1 MEQNL
6 LAWPVKRRSHAKK
19 NRRTRRRRVHRDTSL
34 PAAARRRQRG
44 LLCRCPRC
52 RRILPASRRPAPS
65 GLPRRPPQHRPR
77 IRHPLRR
84 DLQPRLPFT
93 RMLRQGASG
102 RSAAGLHDRDDQHAR
117 HGPRRACPRA
127 LCLVGRDGRH
137 PSRRCRRMRVR
148 THPHGGETGSR
159 SPAPRLPRGV
169 RRRHTHRTH
178 LQHLWQRSRPDG
190 SAAGDEERRGGAAQ
204 PRHTHQRQRRADPH
218 VLLGRRPGRGARAAD
233 GRHAHGGGSH
243 DGVRRRARGLDPRAG
258 REDRRADRQ
267 PLAHRTRQGPAGD
280 APRRVPDLTKARNEL
295 GWTPRTPLVEGLRRT
310 IAYAEKELSGKVHTA
325 VTWAEIN

>member
-65 GLPRRPPQHRPR
+65 GLPHRPPQHRPR

-84 DLQPRLPFT
+84 DLQP
-93 RMLRQGASG
+93 
-102 RSAAGLHDRDDQHAR
+102 H
-117 HGPRRACPRA
+117 
-127 LCLVGRDGRH
+127 
-137 PSRRCRRMRVR
+137 
-148 THPHGGETGSR
+148 
-159 SPAPRLPRGV
+159 LPRGV

-178 LQHLWQRSRPDG
+178 LQLLWQRSRPDG

-204 PRHTHQRQRRADPH
+204 PQHTQQRQRRADAPH
-218 VLLGRRPGRGARAAD
+218 VRRYRIRTVPT
-233 GRHAHGGGSH
+233 
-243 DGVRRRARGLDPRAG
+243 
-258 REDRRADRQ
+258 Q
-267 PLAHRTRQGPAGD
+267 PLFHRGEEHW
-280 APRRVPDLTKARNEL
+280 RRSGITSYEKLAAALEQTEAL
-295 GWTPRTPLVEGLRRT
+295 IHATP
-310 IAYAEKELSGKVHTA
+310 H
-325 VTWAEIN
+325 